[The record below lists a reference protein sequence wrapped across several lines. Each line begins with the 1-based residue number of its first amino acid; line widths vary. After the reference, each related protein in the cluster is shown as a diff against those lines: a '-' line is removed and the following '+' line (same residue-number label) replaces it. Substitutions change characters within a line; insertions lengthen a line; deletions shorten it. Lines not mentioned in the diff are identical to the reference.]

1 MKSLKIQKL
10 QLPSVSIQFGTHID
24 NSNLRLLELNKDLLQ
39 KIENGQDLYI
49 RGDVDDSVVIC
60 TNDTTYDV
68 KLCQTSNQLLVIP
81 DSITPKSGTFHQA
94 FAYTVSKPTQN
105 L

>member
-1 MKSLKIQKL
+1 MLIGNYNTFLGGVSLKSL
-10 QLPSVSIQFGTHID
+10 FWRT
-24 NSNLRLLELNKDLLQ
+24 LLKDLF
-39 KIENGQDLYI
+39 I

-81 DSITPKSGTFHQA
+81 DSITPKQGIFH
-94 FAYTVSKPTQN
+94 
-105 L
+105 

>member
-1 MKSLKIQKL
+1 MK
-10 QLPSVSIQFGTHID
+10 
-24 NSNLRLLELNKDLLQ
+24 
-39 KIENGQDLYI
+39 DLYI

-81 DSITPKSGTFHQA
+81 DSITPKQGIFLKLRSGHAGVILKDSSERFQS
-94 FAYTVSKPTQN
+94 F
-105 L
+105 